1 MKKIILLISSYVLLI
16 TFSFGQDLNTTQNMK
31 MVNTIYQLSAGV
43 NAVNN
48 LSLRS
53 PLNSPGDWAF
63 ARPVALGIEARSYI
77 NKDIAFTVDAG
88 FNKIDESTY
97 YSLDGGMKYYLNDWI
112 PVNSFEF
119 FANGGLGI
127 FNIDKTNMSA
137 NLGGGVLYWFNDK
150 FGVRLR
156 SLGKF
161 AFNADENL
169 NTNNHFQ
176 HNLELVFVL

>member
-1 MKKIILLISSYVLLI
+1 MKNISLFVFSYLMLI
-16 TFSFGQDLNTTQNMK
+16 TFSFSQDLNTSQNIK
-31 MVNTIYQLSAGV
+31 TVNTIYQISAGV

-63 ARPVALGIEARSYI
+63 ERPLALGIEARSYV

-88 FNKIDESTY
+88 FNKIEESTY
-97 YSLDGGMKYYLNDWI
+97 YSLDGGIKYYLNDWI
-112 PVNSFEF
+112 PLESFEF
-119 FANGGLGI
+119 FTNGGLGV
-127 FNIDKTNMSA
+127 FNIDKTNLSA
-137 NLGGGVLYWFNDK
+137 NLGGGVLYWFNPK
-150 FGVRLR
+150 LGVRLR

-176 HNLELVFVL
+176 HNLELVLVL